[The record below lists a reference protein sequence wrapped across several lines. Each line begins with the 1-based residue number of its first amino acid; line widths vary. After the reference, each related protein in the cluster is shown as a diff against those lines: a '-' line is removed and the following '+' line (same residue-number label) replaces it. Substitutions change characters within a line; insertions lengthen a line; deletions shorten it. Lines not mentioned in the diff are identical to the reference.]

1 MESNRENRINI
12 YLFKT
17 DQCSH
22 AEMSSFSRAKVVSLA
37 AMDLSVSEKDIEI
50 KTDVYGKPYITG
62 YEQWHFSITH
72 TAGMIGIAVSD
83 EQVGIDVEKIH
94 SADLRI
100 AKRFFTDQE
109 YLRIENSEN
118 KDRCFFEIWTKKE
131 AYLKY
136 TGKGLRTPLR
146 CFDVFELAHKFES
159 FEEDG
164 YMYSVC
170 HNRIND
176 TVVSIKCYDLTK
188 NRYK

>member
-12 YLFKT
+12 YLIKT
-17 DQCSH
+17 DQRSH
-22 AEMSSFSRAKVVSLA
+22 AEMSSFSRTKAVSLA

-50 KTDVYGKPYITG
+50 KTDVYGKPYIAG
-62 YEQWHFSITH
+62 CEQWHFSITH

-83 EQVGIDVEKIH
+83 ASIGIDAEKIH

-109 YLRIENSEN
+109 NLRIENSEN

-136 TGKGLRTPLR
+136 IGKGLRTPLR
-146 CFDVFELAHKFES
+146 SFDVFELAHKFEA

-170 HNRIND
+170 HDRIHD
-176 TVVSIKCYDLTK
+176 IVMYIKCCDLTK
-188 NRYK
+188 YRDK

>member
-37 AMDLSVSEKDIEI
+37 AMDMSVSEKDIEI
-50 KTDVYGKPYITG
+50 KTDVYGKPYIAG

-72 TAGMIGIAVSD
+72 TAGMIGIAASD
-83 EQVGIDVEKIH
+83 EPVGIDAEKIC
-94 SADLRI
+94 SADLQI

-109 YLRIENSEN
+109 NLRIENSEN

-136 TGKGLRTPLR
+136 TGKGLHTPLQS
-146 CFDVFELAHKFES
+146 FDVFELAHKFES
-159 FEEDG
+159 FEECG
-164 YMYSVC
+164 YMISVC
-170 HNRIND
+170 HDRIHD
-176 TVVSIKCYDLTK
+176 IEMSIECCDLAQ
-188 NRYK
+188 